1 MTFCHHH
8 NNFLHLLTIFTTTTT
23 FVFEALVR
31 LQTRFCIKSFNLY
44 SGQAGDTSDCQQHS
58 VPKMKGKNTRPNNV
72 LLAVWS
78 TKSSYTF
85 YKDYWRHFDVWRR
98 RLWCSAFLLH
108 FYSILTLRLN
118 KKYML
123 LLHRLVSCILCSIFL
138 ILIHYS
144 SFFCR
149 YLVFLKCQTDR

>member
-1 MTFCHHH
+1 MRSQEAWHTLWLFA
-8 NNFLHLLTIFTTTTT
+8 TTTTT
-23 FVFEALVR
+23 TSYYLHYYYLCFEALVR

-58 VPKMKGKNTRPNNV
+58 VLKLKRKNTRPNNV

-118 KKYML
+118 KKKYIL
-123 LLHRLVSCILCSIFL
+123 LCYYYI
-138 ILIHYS
+138 
-144 SFFCR
+144 
-149 YLVFLKCQTDR
+149 D

>member
-1 MTFCHHH
+1 MQFSKAYFFFHSFVRQTYLIIATWDHRKHGIH
-8 NNFLHLLTIFTTTTT
+8 YDFLPPPPQQLLTFFTTTTT

-58 VPKMKGKNTRPNNV
+58 VLKLKRKNTRPNNV

-118 KKYML
+118 KKNTY
-123 LLHRLVSCILCSIFL
+123 
-138 ILIHYS
+138 Y
-144 SFFCR
+144 
-149 YLVFLKCQTDR
+149 YATTT

>member
-1 MTFCHHH
+1 MRSQEAWHTLWLFA
-8 NNFLHLLTIFTTTTT
+8 TTTTT
-23 FVFEALVR
+23 TSYYLHYYYLCFEALVR

-58 VPKMKGKNTRPNNV
+58 VLKLKRKNTRPNNV

-118 KKYML
+118 KKKIHTTML
-123 LLHRLVSCILCSIFL
+123 LLHRLVSCIL
-138 ILIHYS
+138 Y
-144 SFFCR
+144 
-149 YLVFLKCQTDR
+149 V